1 VATAQPKASTASKAL
16 LNISRGKYRVR
27 CFRYAVADCDDG
39 RPTNERI
46 ARLESENAFLRQRLQ
61 TGDTPVSGY
70 GAPAPGPSVEQ
81 ASPQPPCSVDSPM
94 PGPEGSI
101 RKLANIGTRGSH
113 IPVEPPTGDLRSN
126 VSLYHGPTSTAYYET
141 PSPQQRNGQN
151 NDFYATNEW
160 SQNLLFAQTAKQSE
174 LTSPKD
180 PLVPRTNHLKG
191 QLEPLNLIAG
201 RLDFDG
207 VDPSIGMEL
216 LSIYWSRQVYT
227 AQIIHRPV
235 FMRDMA
241 CGGPYFSKL
250 LLNSIFFVVSKHSL
264 RPEVRTDPDD
274 INTAGL
280 IYRERFVELLRE
292 KFDKSEITTIQ
303 ALLIMSNALFSR
315 CDERSLSWLY
325 AGNAFN
331 MIIDLGLHVL
341 PSANN
346 TSAEELE
353 IRKRV
358 VWGAYCKFLTIIGF
372 RLYLLI
378 NFTSD

>member
-1 VATAQPKASTASKAL
+1 
-16 LNISRGKYRVR
+16 
-27 CFRYAVADCDDG
+27 
-39 RPTNERI
+39 
-46 ARLESENAFLRQRLQ
+46 
-61 TGDTPVSGY
+61 
-70 GAPAPGPSVEQ
+70 
-81 ASPQPPCSVDSPM
+81 
-94 PGPEGSI
+94 
-101 RKLANIGTRGSH
+101 
-113 IPVEPPTGDLRSN
+113 
-126 VSLYHGPTSTAYYET
+126 
-141 PSPQQRNGQN
+141 
-151 NDFYATNEW
+151 
-160 SQNLLFAQTAKQSE
+160 
-174 LTSPKD
+174 
-180 PLVPRTNHLKG
+180 
-191 QLEPLNLIAG
+191 
-201 RLDFDG
+201 
-207 VDPSIGMEL
+207 MEL

-250 LLNSIFFVVSKHSL
+250 LLNSIFFVVSKHCL

-280 IYRERFVELLRE
+280 MYRQRFVELLRE

-341 PSANN
+341 PSTNN
-346 TSAEELE
+346 TSAEQLE
-353 IRKRV
+353 VRKRV
-358 VWGAYCKFLTIIGF
+358 VWGAYCKFLTIIRFGF
-372 RLYLLI
+372 YLLT